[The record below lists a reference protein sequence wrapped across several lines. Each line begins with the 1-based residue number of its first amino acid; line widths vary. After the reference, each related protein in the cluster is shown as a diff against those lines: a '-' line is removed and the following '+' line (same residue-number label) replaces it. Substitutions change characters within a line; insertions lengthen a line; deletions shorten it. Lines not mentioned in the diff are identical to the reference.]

1 MCSMIFGPND
11 SPIAGKEGSQL
22 TGSKIGERLNAEAE
36 TSVSLR
42 VLPVDGGGES
52 FEVQARGELQLGLL
66 IGEARHLS
74 FTPLPPPLPPPPLIY
89 AHPPS
94 VVPCWYKFPNF
105 QGPGIL
111 CCAGMEHDC
120 QESPSCSDGAKAAET
135 FRHWSI
141 IAAPY
146 SAHVFGPLPLESHEV
161 ICLYCLSLRSTAKG
175 SASCQCCAH
184 LMYAS
189 TRLCACREH
198 AARRI

>member
-74 FTPLPPPLPPPPLIY
+74 FTPLPPPPSTPPPHLCTPTLCGAMLVQVSKFSGSGY
-89 AHPPS
+89 S
-94 VVPCWYKFPNF
+94 VLRRN
-105 QGPGIL
+105 GARLPGI
-111 CCAGMEHDC
+111 
-120 QESPSCSDGAKAAET
+120 T
-135 FRHWSI
+135 F
-141 IAAPY
+141 
-146 SAHVFGPLPLESHEV
+146 L
-161 ICLYCLSLRSTAKG
+161 
-175 SASCQCCAH
+175 Q
-184 LMYAS
+184 
-189 TRLCACREH
+189 
-198 AARRI
+198 